1 MKICNVNLCAYIYIL
16 YGKYTTHNHT
26 YIYTHIHT
34 HTNITYILPYTAPF
48 TYLCIFTRLQPY
60 MIIPPSPLKH
70 QIIAQNKVFARLQT
84 RCSTVR
90 QYITISATFTWS
102 GICNRYQA
110 IAILLTLTGS
120 CQVPELLVCNQCS
133 GFDEGFL
140 ENVSIGRFDSLV
152 IMLLCFHY
160 FESKLLVEIQCTV
173 IVNLYM

>member
-1 MKICNVNLCAYIYIL
+1 MSICVRTYIYCMVNTQHTFIHT
-16 YGKYTTHNHT
+16 YTHT
-26 YIYTHIHT
+26 YILTQTLHIYCHIPL
-34 HTNITYILPYTAPF
+34 HLHSYA
-48 TYLCIFTRLQPY
+48 YLQRLQPY
-60 MIIPPSPLKH
+60 MIISPSPLKH